1 MAIAGE
7 EPILATLCMREASMG
22 KIVAAEFVTLDGVY
36 QAPGGPDEDRDGGFS
51 NGGWVVP
58 FLSDQFG
65 QYVLETVLNADAFLF
80 GRKTYD
86 IFVASWPLTPDDDPV
101 GAKFNGSPKYVASN
115 TLTSSDW
122 AGTTILSGDV
132 AAEIA
137 KLKSQV
143 SGEIQLAGSG
153 NLIQTLLENDLIDE
167 FNLIV
172 FPVVVSAGKRLF
184 GDGTLPRT
192 LKLVKTQPFDTG
204 VIASVYARAG
214 ELGTGEYGIE
224 TGNYEPIKV
233 Q

>member
-1 MAIAGE
+1 
-7 EPILATLCMREASMG
+7 MG

-65 QYVLETVLNADAFLF
+65 QYALETVQSADVFLF

-86 IFVASWPLTPDDDPV
+86 IFAASWPLTPDDDPV
-101 GAKFNGSPKYVASN
+101 GAKFNGSPKYVASS

-122 AGTTILSGDV
+122 AGTTILAGDV
-132 AAEIA
+132 AAEVA

-143 SGEIQLAGSG
+143 PGEIQLAGSG
-153 NLIQTLLENDLIDE
+153 NLIQTLLKHDLIDE
-167 FNLIV
+167 FNLLV
-172 FPVVVSAGKRLF
+172 FPAVVGAGKHLF

-192 LKLVKTQPFDTG
+192 FRLIRSQVFDTG
-204 VIASVYARAG
+204 VIACVYERAG
-214 ELGTGEYGIE
+214 ELNTGEYGIE
-224 TGNYEPIKV
+224 TGNYEPIKA

>member
-1 MAIAGE
+1 MTE
-7 EPILATLCMREASMG
+7 VYMG

-36 QAPGGPDEDRDGGFS
+36 QAPGGPDEDRDGGFA

-65 QYVLETVLNADAFLF
+65 QYALETVLSADAFLF

-86 IFVASWPLTPDDDPV
+86 IFAASWPMTPDDDPV

-132 AAEIA
+132 AADVARI
-137 KLKSQV
+137 KSEV
-143 SGEIQLAGSG
+143 DGEIQLAGSG
-153 NLIQTLLENDLIDE
+153 NLIQTLLKHDLIDE
-167 FNLIV
+167 FNLII
-172 FPVVVSAGKRLF
+172 FPVVVGAGKRLF
-184 GDGTLPRT
+184 GDGALPRT
-192 LKLVKTQPFDTG
+192 FRLAKSQIFDTG
-204 VIASVYARAG
+204 LIACVYERAG

-224 TGNYEPIKV
+224 TGNYEPIKA